1 MKISSVAE
9 NSQVAVDH
17 PRAIVSRTE
26 ASNTTSYRF
35 LSASGSL
42 AANSAPT
49 QLTATKA
56 APRFLSQA
64 MFSVF
69 APSNSAYHSGMRK
82 KIMPIAMLDQ
92 PQIFKVSTVLSI
104 SLSSTIQIMLDYS
117 AFNFIYPVISIGAAS
132 IAQSVTH
139 SVK

>member
-9 NSQVAVDH
+9 NSQVTVDH

-26 ASNTTSYRF
+26 ASITTSYRF

-42 AANSAPT
+42 AASSAPT
-49 QLTATKA
+49 PLTATKA

-82 KIMPIAMLDQ
+82 KTMPIAMLDQ
-92 PQIFKVSTVLSI
+92 PQILRVSTVLSI
-104 SLSSTIQIMLDYS
+104 SLDISHAYSSPLFCCSKQGKWNNHDPSNRTE
-117 AFNFIYPVISIGAAS
+117 
-132 IAQSVTH
+132 
-139 SVK
+139 